1 MDMSLIIFGLAF
13 ILVWLL
19 INPMVMFLDAVLRRR
34 ARARFRKAQRDQG
47 AHHPDMDLQAPVGM
61 DRHRILDDF
70 FKGMR

>member
-34 ARARFRKAQRDQG
+34 ARARFRKAQKP
-47 AHHPDMDLQAPVGM
+47 AGM
-61 DRHRILDDF
+61 DRHRIVDDY
-70 FKGMR
+70 FKGMK